1 MITLNQDQIPCLE
14 DIDLAGKKVLCRM
27 DYNVP
32 LDGESNITDDTR
44 IQASLPTLNYLLEQG
59 AYVTLI
65 SHLGRPKGKYTKAFS
80 LLPVA
85 SYLCDKLDQE
95 VILTDDCVG
104 DGVKKI
110 LNTRDQQQLLML
122 ENLRFHVQ
130 EKENDVVFAQ
140 GLKANHDIFVNDA
153 FGVCHRAHTSVD
165 ALPRLF
171 ANGHK
176 CIGKLVEQE
185 IKAIEPLL
193 KDAAKPFALIM
204 GGAKVSDKI
213 KVLESLLKKVDYL
226 FLGGAMVFTFLKA
239 EGKNIGLSR
248 FEADKVD
255 YAKKLLQMARDYKVR
270 ICFPKDYH
278 VASSMDAI
286 DQAYVTRNDRID
298 DGVMAL
304 DIGPKT
310 LEYFSEQ
317 LRDCKTVFWNGP
329 MGWFEQQPFDAGSI
343 GLAKEL
349 ANLDANCII
358 GGGDS
363 AAAVVQSG
371 YAQKMTHISTGGGAT
386 LSFLEG
392 KRLPGLS
399 SMVVKK

>member
-1 MITLNQDQIPCLE
+1 MISLYQDHITCLE
-14 DIDLAGKKVLCRM
+14 DIDLAGKRVLCRM

-32 LDGESNITDDTR
+32 LDEKGNITDDTR

-65 SHLGRPKGKYTKAFS
+65 SHLGRPKGKFTKAYS

-85 SYLCDKLDQE
+85 SYLCDVLDRE
-95 VILTDDCVG
+95 VILADDCVG
-104 DGVKKI
+104 DAVKKI
-110 LNTRDQQQLLML
+110 LHTRDQQQLLML
-122 ENLRFHVQ
+122 ENLRFHTQ
-130 EKENDVVFAQ
+130 ENDNDTIFAQ
-140 GLKANHDIFVNDA
+140 GLKANHDVFVNDA
-153 FGVCHRAHTSVD
+153 FGVCHRADASVD

-171 ANGHK
+171 KDSQK
-176 CIGKLVEQE
+176 CIGKLIEQE
-185 IKAIEPLL
+185 IKALEPLL
-193 KDAAKPFALIM
+193 KDAPKPFALIM

-239 EGKNIGLSR
+239 EGKSVGLSR

-255 YAKKLLQMARDYKVR
+255 YAKKLLQMARDRKVR
-270 ICFPKDYH
+270 VCFPKDYQ

-286 DQAYVTRNDRID
+286 DQAYVTKNDRID
-298 DGVMAL
+298 DDVMAL

-310 LEYFSEQ
+310 LDYFSGQ
-317 LRDCKTVFWNGP
+317 LQDCQTVFWNGP
-329 MGWFEQQPFDAGSI
+329 MGWFEQEPFDAGSI

-363 AAAVVQSG
+363 AAAVVKSG
-371 YAQKMTHISTGGGAT
+371 YAQKMAHISTGGGAT